1 MKPVGVLETTTLRNT
16 DESRSSDTLSAATS
30 FYRKAFA

>member
-1 MKPVGVLETTTLRNT
+1 MKQVGVLETITLRNT
-16 DESRSSDTLSAATS
+16 DESRSSDVLYATS